1 MEEKDAKESTEKV
14 TSAILPLKDKK
25 SETTGN
31 KDGSDD
37 SGEKVEAVAT
47 TDKPES
53 DEEDNSK
60 TIRVETDTDQP
71 ETALSTTDKP
81 KSEEED
87 SSKEAAIPLSET
99 DTDQPDS
106 GNKLEGATALSTT
119 DKPTSDEEAQL
130 KAAIALSLTGIGH
143 GGSKLEGATAS
154 SATEKPTFD
163 DHKRLVNQIK
173 GVLYGNC
180 IGDAI
185 GLLTEFMSK
194 KEAEKVRCFFVLL
207 LMVRCVP

>member
-1 MEEKDAKESTEKV
+1 MEN
-14 TSAILPLKDKK
+14 P
-25 SETTGN
+25 
-31 KDGSDD
+31 
-37 SGEKVEAVAT
+37 
-47 TDKPES
+47 DKPS
-53 DEEDNSK
+53 F
-60 TIRVETDTDQP
+60 ETDTDNP

-87 SSKEAAIPLSET
+87 SSKEAIPVSET

-119 DKPTSDEEAQL
+119 DKPTSEEEAQL
-130 KAAIALSLTGIGH
+130 KAAIALSLTGTGH